1 MRAFLRHERFRWSV
15 HNILGHPVME
25 VCNILGY
32 RKLGSKIHD
41 ITIPK
46 AR

>member
-1 MRAFLRHERFRWSV
+1 MRVFLRHKKFRWSV
-15 HNILGHPVME
+15 HNILAHPIME

-32 RKLGSKIHD
+32 NDIGSKIHD

-46 AR
+46 GR

>member
-1 MRAFLRHERFRWSV
+1 MRRFRWSV
-15 HNILGHPVME
+15 HNIIGHPLME

-32 RKLGSKIHD
+32 NKLGTKIHD

-46 AR
+46 GRQQ